1 MVCEYV
7 EKSRCC
13 GGVRWFCTAVSPKGR
28 IRSKAFCLDPVGSA
42 CPRYVSIVDGEMK

>member
-13 GGVRWFCTAVSPKGR
+13 SGVRWFCTAVVPKKR
-28 IRSKAFCLDPVGSA
+28 IRSKAPCLDPVVSA
-42 CPRYVSIVDGEMK
+42 CPRYVSIMESEAK